1 MPRHGVII
9 GLPDREDGLVL
20 SNPLLLG
27 LAAALVAGLVAS
39 FAAGVWRGGRNEVS
53 AGIHALC
60 GMKWRDYAHLVED
73 LLRERGFA
81 RSGEDRRPGDG
92 GFDLLMTRGS
102 SRYLIE
108 CKNGAA
114 HRVTEQSV
122 RDLAGLVELHGA
134 EGAVLATTGHV
145 DAAAYTLAANRR
157 VELLA
162 GADLWR
168 QIKSWVPHDLRSE
181 AESKARG
188 GLAKGLGITFA
199 VAIAAGVVAAALAP
213 APATAPLAAPAVVAP
228 ATSPSREAQ
237 AAAPAPVPAAPS
249 QPMAMPDPNLSEDQ
263 LAARR
268 AQAAMEARGNPAVQN
283 VVWSTKS
290 TMVVSLRQPG
300 AEITDLLFD
309 EVCRILVQFEE
320 MRYTR
325 LQIES
330 PPVDPNAAPTVRFKQ
345 CR

>member
-1 MPRHGVII
+1 MIRAGI
-9 GLPDREDGLVL
+9 REGGHLF
-20 SNPLLLG
+20 SNPLLVG
-27 LAAALVAGLVAS
+27 LLAALVAGVVAS
-39 FAAGVWRGGRNEVS
+39 FAAGLWRGGRNETA

-60 GMKWRDYAHLVED
+60 GMKWREYSHLVED

-81 RSGEDRRPGDG
+81 RSGEERRPGDG

-102 SRYLIE
+102 SRYLVE

-114 HRVTEQSV
+114 HRVTEQAV
-122 RDLAGLVELHGA
+122 RDLASLVELQGA

-145 DAAAYTLAANRR
+145 DAGAYTVAANRR

-162 GADLWR
+162 GNDLWR
-168 QIKSWVPHDLRSE
+168 QIKPWVPHDLRAE
-181 AESKARG
+181 AEARARG
-188 GLAKGLGITFA
+188 GFTRSLGITLA
-199 VAIAAGVVAAALAP
+199 VAIAAGALVALLMPAVAP
-213 APATAPLAAPAVVAP
+213 VGAPAVVAP
-228 ATSPSREAQ
+228 GPAAPASRE
-237 AAAPAPVPAAPS
+237 AAAPAAAEPPAAAPVAA
-249 QPMAMPDPNLSEDQ
+249 PAEAPIALPDPTLSEDQ

-300 AEITDLLFD
+300 TEITDALFD

-330 PPVDPNAAPTVRFKQ
+330 PAQDPNAAPTVRWRQ